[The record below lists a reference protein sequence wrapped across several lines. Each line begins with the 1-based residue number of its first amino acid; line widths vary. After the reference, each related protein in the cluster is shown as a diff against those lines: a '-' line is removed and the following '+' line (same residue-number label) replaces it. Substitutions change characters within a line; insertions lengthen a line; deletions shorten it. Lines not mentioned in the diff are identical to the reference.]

1 MRRLGL
7 IAIVALAAPVWGQVA
22 NFVFSYRSTL
32 QPTPIPVLPSGAIQ
46 FGNQRLGTTGN
57 VDLIVENRSTVGWT
71 ILEVTISGPPFGLVA
86 VPTGTGT
93 DLVPGDVRR
102 LTLSFTPRLRG
113 PVDGALIIKVQP
125 RLSTTDPGQGPG
137 GDRITSFIFFLAGT
151 GLAPELVQSYILSAD
166 GNQVI
171 VANND
176 TINFPPTEVLQT
188 ATGTFV
194 ITNRGNGPGTVTRVT
209 LTAPSTMRLSGVP
222 LLPALVEPARDVRF
236 SFLFSPLTQER
247 VSGTLRIEFEEGQ
260 PPLTLLLTG
269 QGTGATYV
277 YEFLQESGTIQV
289 APNGT
294 FTVPTTTVGTTASV
308 NVRVRNTGNGTG
320 RLSNIA
326 ASGTGFAVANLP
338 FLPATV
344 PAGQAVTFTVAFAP
358 TLSGPA
364 EGRLRIDDAV
374 INLAGTGL
382 GSTLIFGVRQGTTVT
397 PLPVN
402 GTVSFPNTTVGTRSS
417 QSVVITNTG
426 NTVARVASIN
436 LTGDP
441 FTLDRL
447 PTLPASLDPGQA
459 VEFTI
464 QFLPTGVGAANGSVQ
479 VDLQRINVAG
489 VGVLPPP
496 LPAVNYSGATGT
508 VEPGVQP
515 AAGITIAQAYPL
527 DITGRLALSFTSDA
541 FSDDPAIQFSTGGRT
556 INFTIPAGS
565 TTAVFG
571 RDQTEVQFQTGT
583 VAGTITLGATF
594 TTGAVDLTPVP
605 APVKTLTVPGAAP
618 RLRGVQIG
626 SRSATSFE
634 VVVTGFSTL
643 RSVTD
648 LALQFAAAAGGNL
661 QTSSLSVNVD
671 VPFSTWYRG
680 GGSVQFG
687 SQFTAVIAIQVSG
700 DINAVQSVT
709 VTASNA
715 RGASAPVSVNLR

>member
-7 IAIVALAAPVWGQVA
+7 IAILALAAPGWGQVA

-32 QPTPIPVLPSGAIQ
+32 QPNPIPVLPSGAIQ

-57 VDLIVENRSTVGWT
+57 VNLILGNRSTTGWT
-71 ILEVTISGPPFGLVA
+71 IIEVTISGPPFGIVSG
-86 VPTGTGT
+86 VTGTGT
-93 DLVPGDVRR
+93 DLAPGEDRL

-113 PVDGALIIKVQP
+113 PVDGSLVIKVQP
-125 RLSTTDPGQGPG
+125 RLSTTDPDQVPG
-137 GDRITSFIFFLAGT
+137 GDRITTFIFFLTGT

-166 GNQVI
+166 GNQII
-171 VANND
+171 VGNND
-176 TINFPPTEVLQT
+176 TITFPPTEVLQT

-194 ITNRGNGPGTVTRVT
+194 ITNRGNGPGMVTRVT

-222 LLPALVEPARDVRF
+222 LLPAQVEAGRDVRF

-247 VSGTLRIEFEEGQ
+247 VNGTLRIEFEEGQ
-260 PPLTLLLTG
+260 PPLTVLLTG

-277 YEFLQESGTIQV
+277 YEFLQDNGTIQV

-308 NVRVRNTGNGTG
+308 SVRVRNTGNGVG
-320 RLSNIA
+320 RLTNIA
-326 ASGTGFAVANLP
+326 ASGAGFAVTNLP

-344 PAGQAVTFTVAFAP
+344 PAGQAVTFSVTFAP

-382 GSTLIFGVRQGTTVT
+382 GSTLVFGVRQGTTVT
-397 PLPVN
+397 PLPAN
-402 GTVSFPNTTVGTRSS
+402 GTVTFPNTTVGTRSS

-426 NTVARVASIN
+426 NTEARVASIN

-447 PTLPASLDPGQA
+447 PNLPASLGPGQA
-459 VEFTI
+459 VEFVI

-479 VDLQRINVAG
+479 IDLQRINVAG

-496 LPAVNYSGATGT
+496 LPAVTYSGASGT

-515 AAGITIAQAYPL
+515 AAGVTIAQAYPL

-541 FSDDPAIQFSTGGRT
+541 FSDDPSIQFSTGGRT

-565 TTAVFG
+565 TTAVF

-594 TTGAVDLTPVP
+594 TTGAVDLTPIP
-605 APVKTLTVPGAAP
+605 APVKTLTVPAAAP

-648 LALQFAAAAGGNL
+648 LALQFTAAAGGNL
-661 QTSSLSVNVD
+661 QTTSLSVNVD

-687 SQFTAVIAIQVSG
+687 SQFTAVIVIQVNG